1 MFAPFPIVGKVL
13 RPYGEVRPPF
23 NAKITLPFLAYLLVI
38 TPTAAISDQIRILA
52 LGDSLTAGYGLRQP
66 DSFPSLLTRQ
76 LQNADIKSEIINA
89 GVSGDTTSG
98 ALQRIDWLMDRRFD
112 LAIVELGANDALR
125 GIDPA
130 LTRQNLEKI
139 VQKLKA
145 TGTPIL
151 LTGMKAP
158 RNLGPDY
165 AKRFDDVFPAIAHHQ
180 GVDFYPFFLE
190 GVAAD
195 PKLNQQDGLHP
206 NAKGVAIIA
215 ERILPFV
222 INALGK
228 DLK

>member
-23 NAKITLPFLAYLLVI
+23 NAKITLPFLAYLMVI

-66 DSFPSLLTRQ
+66 DSFPSQLTRQ

-139 VQKLKA
+139 VQKC
-145 TGTPIL
+145 
-151 LTGMKAP
+151 
-158 RNLGPDY
+158 
-165 AKRFDDVFPAIAHHQ
+165 Q
-180 GVDFYPFFLE
+180 SS
-190 GVAAD
+190 
-195 PKLNQQDGLHP
+195 
-206 NAKGVAIIA
+206 
-215 ERILPFV
+215 
-222 INALGK
+222 
-228 DLK
+228 